1 MGTEVEKPEFDA
13 LLISLVPEAVDSFLS
28 TLSVSSGLIISDWL
42 CLLSGSETKIHVN
55 LQSIIN
61 INIAGKHEMY
71 L

>member
-42 CLLSGSETKIHVN
+42 CLLSGSET
-55 LQSIIN
+55 
-61 INIAGKHEMY
+61 
-71 L
+71 